1 MSNFPSLQAAKT
13 VKYGSSVDGIST
25 AEPEQYAKRWD
36 AFFRE
41 QYAKIWEAFSYAK
54 RWGAFFL
61 RSSTQKVGTY
71 FFFGA
76 RRKMVRLIFFW
87 SRTHEGGTQFLRCR
101 TQFFMAQYSWMHF
114 YGSVCKKVRQLC
126 LWRSM
131 HRLIDSAEVMFIY
144 ITNKQGCHMTWATR

>member
-54 RWGAFFL
+54 RWGAFF
-61 RSSTQKVGTY
+61 Y
-71 FFFGA
+71 GA
-76 RRKMVRLIFFW
+76 VRKKLGHI
-87 SRTHEGGTQFLRCR
+87 SFLE
-101 TQFFMAQYSWMHF
+101 QDAKW
-114 YGSVCKKVRQLC
+114 
-126 LWRSM
+126 
-131 HRLIDSAEVMFIY
+131 
-144 ITNKQGCHMTWATR
+144 